1 MDYCPWDCKESDTTE
16 HTQLTY
22 DITLVSSVQ
31 ESDLTFL
38 MEIQVLI

>member
-1 MDYCPWDCKESDTTE
+1 MDYCPWDCKELDTTE

-38 MEIQVLI
+38 MEIQV